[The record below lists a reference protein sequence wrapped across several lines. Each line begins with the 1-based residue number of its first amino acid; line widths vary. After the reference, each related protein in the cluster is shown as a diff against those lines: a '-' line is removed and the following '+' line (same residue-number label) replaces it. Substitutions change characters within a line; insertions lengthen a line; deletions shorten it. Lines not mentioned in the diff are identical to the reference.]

1 MTLSLKAKQV
11 ASVTLIVGAAAL
23 VLNLV
28 HLSYLARLGLTE
40 SHSRGMLL
48 TNAIFQQARNA
59 VTSREHAPEELQH
72 DPGIRSLL
80 ESAIGYSR
88 NVTYAAIVDTRNVA
102 MAHSSSTLEGRMLEP
117 ESTLDGLMRRS
128 LFAQLRA
135 VYEDRTFEVQQP
147 LLLGDEHFGAIR
159 IGLSTILVR
168 SDLEQALAPALVFA
182 LIALAASMFAAM
194 LLSQL
199 MLRPIHV
206 LKSGLTRLQRGEFG
220 VTLDLPPGDEFA
232 ELGSSFN
239 TVSAELAEVRSK
251 LAGESARLE
260 TLVDRLE
267 DAVAVVNPEGELVF
281 CNSAMRGLLADRG
294 GQRSVAALPAG
305 HPLRRAVEQALQ
317 SKTTQGP
324 FSAEIRAVE
333 TAEGGAGSEVLVT
346 ANVIRDAA
354 DRFLGV
360 MLVCRNLAYLSQ
372 VQSSMEYSRKLAA
385 LGRLLAGVAHE
396 VKNPL
401 NAMTI
406 HLELLRQKL
415 SGAPPRVRRARSA
428 ATAPGVEAS
437 ALPSPQ
443 EPATG
448 ISTQAA
454 SAPPVDV
461 PAAMSHVT
469 IISDEIRRLDEV
481 VQGFLK
487 FSRPEELSLE
497 ALDVGALVADVVQ
510 VIEPQALDAGVVVQC
525 ECPEHLPPVRG
536 DRSMLRQALLNL
548 AINAIQAMP
557 KGGIL
562 RFAARIDGREV
573 ALDVSDTGQG
583 IAPEHLARVFDLY
596 FTTKEGG
603 SGIGLSMVFRTV
615 QLHDGH
621 IEVQSTP
628 SRGTNFRILL
638 PQDRRRDLRAETVES
653 LGPAVSVP

>member
-1 MTLSLKAKQV
+1 MVLSLKAKQV

-40 SHSRGMLL
+40 SHSRGLLL

-102 MAHSSSTLEGRMLEP
+102 MAHSSTTLEGRILEP

-168 SDLEQALAPALVFA
+168 SDLEEALAPALVFA

-251 LAGESARLE
+251 LAGQSARLE
-260 TLVDRLE
+260 SLVDRLE
-267 DAVAVVNPEGELVF
+267 DAVAVVNPQGELVF
-281 CNSAMRGLLADRG
+281 CNSAMRGLLAERD
-294 GQRSVAALPAG
+294 GQRSIAALAAD
-305 HPLRRAVEQALQ
+305 HPLRRAVEQALRLRA
-317 SKTTQGP
+317 TQGP
-324 FSAEIRAVE
+324 FSAQIRPVDSV
-333 TAEGGAGSEVLVT
+333 GPGAGSEVLIT
-346 ANVIRDAA
+346 ANVIQDAG

-372 VQSSMEYSRKLAA
+372 VQSTMQYSRKLAA

-406 HLELLRQKL
+406 HLELLKQKL
-415 SGAPPRVRRARSA
+415 SGAPPRIRRGRGVA
-428 ATAPGVEAS
+428 AAPVSEPPG
-437 ALPSPQ
+437 PSTSPDVL
-443 EPATG
+443 
-448 ISTQAA
+448 
-454 SAPPVDV
+454 PVDV

-469 IISDEIRRLDEV
+469 IIADEIRRLDEV
-481 VQGFLK
+481 IQGFLK
-487 FSRPEELSLE
+487 FSRPDELTLE
-497 ALDVGALVADVVQ
+497 AIDMRALIADVVQ
-510 VIEPQALDAGVVVQC
+510 VIEPQALDVGVVVLQ
-525 ECPEHLPPVRG
+525 ECADGLPCVRG
-536 DRSMLRQALLNL
+536 DRGMLRQALLNL
-548 AINAIQAMP
+548 ALNAIQAMT
-557 KGGIL
+557 KGGTL
-562 RFAARIDGREV
+562 RFGASAAGREL
-573 ALDVSDTGQG
+573 ALEVSDTGQG
-583 IAPEHLARVFDLY
+583 IAPEHLERVFDLY

-621 IEVQSTP
+621 IEVQST
-628 SRGTNFRILL
+628 RGHGTTFRILL
-638 PQDRRRDLRAETVES
+638 PQDRRRELRPGELEP
-653 LGPAVSVP
+653 LGAGVAAL